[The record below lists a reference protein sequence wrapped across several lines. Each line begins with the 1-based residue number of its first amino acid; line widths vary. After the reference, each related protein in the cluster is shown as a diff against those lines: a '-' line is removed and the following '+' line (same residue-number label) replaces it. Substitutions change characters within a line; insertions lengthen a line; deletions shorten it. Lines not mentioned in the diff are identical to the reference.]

1 MRPQAL
7 LSICSSRVLILPL
20 LEELLQL
27 TRCWLDLRLAMS
39 LAMSS
44 CSAVAVFQME
54 WAQQAVEDFIF
65 AVGKTHRKH
74 GWLYMHPLYL
84 MRTPHSGAHGAAS
97 LLSLRATDVIV
108 GA

>member
-1 MRPQAL
+1 MDANA
-7 LSICSSRVLILPL
+7 ILWMHVPDIRDPL
-20 LEELLQL
+20 
-27 TRCWLDLRLAMS
+27 RCADKVDAYAQCAM
-39 LAMSS
+39 
-44 CSAVAVFQME
+44 
-54 WAQQAVEDFIF
+54 
-65 AVGKTHRKH
+65 GKTHRKH